1 VYKAIWNDCEIAC
14 GADVIE
20 VEKQLY
26 FLADDT
32 RLDLLRDAPERS
44 RCEWKG
50 GEAEYLDIVVDGK
63 INRAAAWT
71 YPQVGPAA
79 RDLAGRIAFW
89 RGVDVA
95 WSGDARQ
102 VAPRTLQPSIPNVA
116 KALGATVVV
125 WRPDLPAA
133 FRTFAA
139 GHTFAGYLIPDLQ
152 VLVDILATP
161 TEDERRHRIGAAR
174 KFAGALLA
182 WNQAHPSGQYGYVA
196 VWGSATPASSIV
208 AALRDRHVVLALGEP
223 PEIISRI
230 AAPSDSR

>member
-1 VYKAIWNDCEIAC
+1 MYKAIWNDCEIAC

-26 FLADDT
+26 FLAGDT
-32 RLDLLRDAPERS
+32 RLDLLRSAPERS

-63 INRAAAWT
+63 VNRAAAWT

-89 RGVDVA
+89 RGVAVV
-95 WSGDARQ
+95 WSGEAGQ
-102 VAPRTLQPSIPNVA
+102 AAPRTLEASMPNVA
-116 KALGATVVV
+116 KALGATAVV

-133 FRTFAA
+133 FQTFAA
-139 GHTFAGYLIPDLQ
+139 GHDFAGYLIPDRR

-161 TEDERRHRIGAAR
+161 PEDQRRRRIEAAR
-174 KFAGALLA
+174 TFAGRLAA
-182 WNQAHPSGQYGYVA
+182 WNQANPSGRYGYVA
-196 VWGSATPASSIV
+196 VWGSAAPVASVV
-208 AALRDRHVVLALGEP
+208 AALRNRDVVIALSEP
-223 PEIISRI
+223 PEILSRT
-230 AAPSDSR
+230 